1 VRILFDQGTP
11 FPLRKFL
18 SEADVSTASECGW
31 SDLSNGDLISAAEE
45 SGFDV
50 IVTTDTNLRYQQNL
64 TGRVI
69 AIAVVLSP
77 AWPILRERAEE
88 VARAIEGIR
97 PGTYIEI

>member
-1 VRILFDQGTP
+1 MKILFDQGTP

-18 SEADVSTASECGW
+18 SAADVSTASECGW
-31 SDLSNGDLISAAEE
+31 SDLSNGDLISAAEK

-50 IVTTDTNLRYQQNL
+50 LVTTDTNLRYQQNL
-64 TGRVI
+64 SGMII

-88 VARAIEGIR
+88 VARAIEEIR
-97 PGTYIEI
+97 PGTYMEI